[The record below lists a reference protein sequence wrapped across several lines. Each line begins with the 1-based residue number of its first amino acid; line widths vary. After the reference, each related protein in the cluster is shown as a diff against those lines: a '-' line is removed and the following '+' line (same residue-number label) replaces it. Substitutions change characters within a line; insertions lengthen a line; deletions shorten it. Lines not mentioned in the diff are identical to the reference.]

1 MHYLVHWEFNPA
13 GYRILDIH
21 GPLLIYFYFQ
31 TLEQELAAKKA
42 LTDQLINDSDTLL
55 QEMPYAAEKVNDHVT
70 SIKSKWDNVN
80 LLSTKRRTRLEE
92 VLRLHQYYADCREIE
107 ADMNEMEAPISSTDF
122 GHDVDS
128 VNELLKKEKK
138 MEEDINNIAV
148 AINAVE
154 CQRLETL
161 GDEDCGSEGVLK
173 EKADLD
179 AHFNDLKDRLIN
191 RHRKLLNALALYKLY
206 NEADLVNSW
215 IVGRRSQLTTYL
227 KVDRADDMERCK
239 AIQLRFEG
247 FEQELA
253 ANQER
258 MQVVNTLAAEMEEKN
273 LGVDEVAVTEERI
286 TKLNAR

>member
-1 MHYLVHWEFNPA
+1 
-13 GYRILDIH
+13 
-21 GPLLIYFYFQ
+21 
-31 TLEQELAAKKA
+31 
-42 LTDQLINDSDTLL
+42 
-55 QEMPYAAEKVNDHVT
+55 MPYAAEKVNEHVS
-70 SIKSKWDNVN
+70 SIKSKWDSVN
-80 LLSTKRRTRLEE
+80 HLSTKRRTRLEE
-92 VLRLHQYYADCREIE
+92 VLRLHQYYAECREIE

-128 VNELLKKEKK
+128 VNELLKKEKS
-138 MEEDINNIAV
+138 MEEDVNNIAV

-154 CQRLETL
+154 CQRIETL
-161 GDEDCGSEGVLK
+161 GNEDCDSEVVLK
-173 EKADLD
+173 EKAGLD
-179 AHFNDLKDRLIN
+179 AHFKDLKERLIN
-191 RHRKLLNALALYKLY
+191 RHRKLLNALALFKLY

-273 LGVDEVAVTEERI
+273 LGADEVAVTEERI
-286 TKLNAR
+286 TKLNARLVLLLIYQDVFFFAIHASIVL